1 MLPGW
6 VIFGSA
12 FAYLALLFAV
22 ASIGDRR
29 AKARGETGRGRPVV
43 YALSLAIYCTSWT
56 YFGGVGL
63 AAGRGL
69 EFAAIYIGPVL
80 MFTIG
85 LPLLRRMTAIAKAE
99 KLTSVADFVAARYGK
114 NPVVAMVVAIIAL
127 AGAVPYIALQLK
139 AVSNS
144 VAALVDTSGYAIGLD
159 RHQLIDLPLLV
170 SLSLAFF
177 AVVFGTRHADAT
189 EHQDGLI
196 LAIATESVIKLVA
209 VLTVGVTVVYSLFDG
224 PAHLLEM
231 ARAHGPA
238 AEALFYQTPLS
249 RWIMIT
255 LLSAFAIVL
264 LPRQFHVMVVENRT
278 EGELKLARLFF
289 PLYLI
294 AINLF
299 VLPIAIGGVILFNG
313 MGDVDL
319 YILTVPLRSD
329 MPTVT
334 LIAFIGGFSA
344 ATAMVIVESVA
355 LAIMISND
363 IVMPILLRRNLIGAG
378 EDLGR
383 LVLSVR
389 RGAIFAVLLLGYG
402 YYRSAGS
409 ENGLAS
415 IGLIAFAAIAQIAPA
430 ILGGLFWRRANAR
443 GAIAGLVS
451 GFAVWAWLLFIP
463 SLGGTDTSADA
474 GAILDALLPS
484 SSFFSGPGSDP
495 FINSVLLSL
504 IVNMAAFV
512 LASMTRNSNLIER
525 QQAAV
530 FIPRDAHA
538 KPLLRSW
545 RTNLTV
551 GDLKTVIGRYLGEE
565 RMARS
570 FVSFEYS
577 AGRVLDDKRYADS
590 DVLNFAEQL
599 LGSAIGSSSA
609 RLVLS
614 LTMRRMDEHPSE
626 TAQLLDQAS
635 EALQYNQG
643 VLQTALSQMDQG
655 IAVFDGENRLSI
667 WNKRFRVLLDLP
679 ESVGQAGYP
688 LSGIILILAERGD
701 VKAGEEVDVMEQ
713 ILTPD
718 TPIVLQL
725 DGGARIVELRSNPM
739 PDKGI
744 VATCTDITE
753 RVRASRALEIA
764 NETLEQR
771 VDERTR
777 ELTDVNRQLAEARAS
792 AEDANIGKTRF
803 FAAAG
808 HDILQP
814 LNAARLYSSSL
825 VERLGHSPNSD
836 LVLNIDSALESV
848 ETILGAV
855 LDISRLDTGAM
866 KPRLSI
872 LPLDAFLKRIETDYQ
887 PLARARNL
895 ELKVLAST
903 LSVRTDPTLL
913 RRLVQNLVSNAIK
926 YTVTGRVLVGVRRHG
941 NEAWIQVY
949 DTGIGIPQSKFKAV
963 FKEFSRL
970 DEGARTSAGLGLG
983 LSIVDR
989 IGRVLNHPVELQS
1002 TIGKGTVFRVRV
1014 PIDRSAT
1021 APQPAGMTV
1030 AAPSQILKLERLS
1043 VLCIDNEQS
1052 ILDGMRLLLSGWGC
1066 VVETATG
1073 TEQVQALIAS
1083 GKVFSVVIADYH
1095 LDKGT
1100 GIEAIASIR
1109 AKLGPLP
1116 AILITADRTAE
1127 VRAQAEREG
1136 ISLLNKPI
1144 RPAALRAALSRFASL
1159 GKAAAE

>member
-1 MLPGW
+1 
-6 VIFGSA
+6 
-12 FAYLALLFAV
+12 
-22 ASIGDRR
+22 
-29 AKARGETGRGRPVV
+29 
-43 YALSLAIYCTSWT
+43 
-56 YFGGVGL
+56 
-63 AAGRGL
+63 
-69 EFAAIYIGPVL
+69 
-80 MFTIG
+80 
-85 LPLLRRMTAIAKAE
+85 
-99 KLTSVADFVAARYGK
+99 
-114 NPVVAMVVAIIAL
+114 
-127 AGAVPYIALQLK
+127 
-139 AVSNS
+139 
-144 VAALVDTSGYAIGLD
+144 
-159 RHQLIDLPLLV
+159 
-170 SLSLAFF
+170 
-177 AVVFGTRHADAT
+177 
-189 EHQDGLI
+189 
-196 LAIATESVIKLVA
+196 
-209 VLTVGVTVVYSLFDG
+209 
-224 PAHLLEM
+224 
-231 ARAHGPA
+231 
-238 AEALFYQTPLS
+238 
-249 RWIMIT
+249 
-255 LLSAFAIVL
+255 
-264 LPRQFHVMVVENRT
+264 
-278 EGELKLARLFF
+278 
-289 PLYLI
+289 
-294 AINLF
+294 
-299 VLPIAIGGVILFNG
+299 
-313 MGDVDL
+313 
-319 YILTVPLRSD
+319 
-329 MPTVT
+329 
-334 LIAFIGGFSA
+334 
-344 ATAMVIVESVA
+344 
-355 LAIMISND
+355 
-363 IVMPILLRRNLIGAG
+363 
-378 EDLGR
+378 
-383 LVLSVR
+383 
-389 RGAIFAVLLLGYG
+389 
-402 YYRSAGS
+402 
-409 ENGLAS
+409 
-415 IGLIAFAAIAQIAPA
+415 
-430 ILGGLFWRRANAR
+430 
-443 GAIAGLVS
+443 
-451 GFAVWAWLLFIP
+451 
-463 SLGGTDTSADA
+463 
-474 GAILDALLPS
+474 
-484 SSFFSGPGSDP
+484 
-495 FINSVLLSL
+495 
-504 IVNMAAFV
+504 
-512 LASMTRNSNLIER
+512 
-525 QQAAV
+525 
-530 FIPRDAHA
+530 
-538 KPLLRSW
+538 
-545 RTNLTV
+545 
-551 GDLKTVIGRYLGEE
+551 
-565 RMARS
+565 
-570 FVSFEYS
+570 
-577 AGRVLDDKRYADS
+577 
-590 DVLNFAEQL
+590 
-599 LGSAIGSSSA
+599 
-609 RLVLS
+609 
-614 LTMRRMDEHPSE
+614 
-626 TAQLLDQAS
+626 
-635 EALQYNQG
+635 
-643 VLQTALSQMDQG
+643 MDQG